1 MPHAITRCYLPPSR
15 GDIPALTPAEAG
27 TGTCVSPSPQKKR
40 HCLDDVIGMNIV
52 FIFYRK
58 REKERKKTH
67 SLMHS
72 AIKRLNPSI
81 GFDMDLIWMVA
92 MLSQQRT
99 IFYKRLILCTGMLA
113 SKAVG
118 L

>member
-1 MPHAITRCYLPPSR
+1 
-15 GDIPALTPAEAG
+15 
-27 TGTCVSPSPQKKR
+27 
-40 HCLDDVIGMNIV
+40 MNIV

-67 SLMHS
+67 ALMHS

-92 MLSQQRT
+92 TLSQQRI

-113 SKAVG
+113 SIIFYYDG
-118 L
+118 I